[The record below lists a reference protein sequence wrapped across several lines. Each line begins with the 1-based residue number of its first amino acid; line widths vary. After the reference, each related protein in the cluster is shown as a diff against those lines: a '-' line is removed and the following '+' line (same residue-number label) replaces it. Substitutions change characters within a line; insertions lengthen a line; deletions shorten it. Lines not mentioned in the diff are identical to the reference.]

1 MNKAFTLF
9 ELVISLI
16 LFTFIASL
24 LSKPLINFYHL
35 NFTAL
40 HANNLIIQTHLNLL
54 KIEKLIQNCINITFS
69 QNTLKCLLK
78 DELISLKNN
87 KLYLVNS
94 TLILENNH
102 TLYSPHSDF
111 KTQLQNR
118 KDLYNDNEHIIY
130 ALKMNKIERIS
141 ILENGIFTNFMGNFI
156 PLQAQLIIK
165 LQNEELIYE
174 IKPKFNEQLN
184 QQGLISKN
192 ISSFSLQNNKLKI
205 CLKKQMEHCLEKRI
219 LL

>member
-1 MNKAFTLF
+1 MD
-9 ELVISLI
+9 
-16 LFTFIASL
+16 
-24 LSKPLINFYHL
+24 FYHL

-40 HANNLIIQTHLNLL
+40 HTNNLITQAHLNLL

-78 DELISLKNN
+78 DELISLKDN
-87 KLYLVNS
+87 KLYLINS
-94 TLILENNH
+94 ALILENNH

-118 KDLYNDNEHIIY
+118 KDLYNDNEHISY
-130 ALKMNKIERIS
+130 AYKINKIEKYLS
-141 ILENGIFTNFMGNFI
+141 WKMVYLQFTGSFI
-156 PLQAQLIIK
+156 PLQAQLVIK

-184 QQGLISKN
+184 QQGLISKT
-192 ISSFSLQNNKLKI
+192 
-205 CLKKQMEHCLEKRI
+205 
-219 LL
+219 